1 MEGGGDGALPVAAPP
16 APVIAAG
23 PCATFNIQPP
33 ESFDFSRP
41 QEWDKWIRRFERFRL
56 ASNLNSSSEDNQV
69 NTLIY
74 CMGDEADDILR
85 GLTLSADQRHTYQGV
100 RDGLQGFF
108 VVKKNVIYERAKFN
122 MRNQREGE
130 SVDSFVTALYALAE
144 HCSYAMLHNEL
155 IRDRI
160 VVGLQ
165 DKGLSE
171 RMQLDADLTL
181 DKAIRMARQSEEV
194 KRQQFSLR
202 GDTRSGASDA
212 KSVDRVFKSN
222 FKSAKNKPQYAD
234 SQKQKPHST
243 QYSKDKGAQSQCQ
256 NCGNSPFHQKSD
268 CPANDVKCHACG
280 RRGHYKRVCK
290 SKYVHEVDEDE
301 DEEEIFLGSV
311 TTEGDPWMVNIDI
324 HESSVTFKID
334 TGADVTV
341 LPYTVFLNTYRD
353 NPPMLRKATK
363 PLLGPGRSPLDV
375 VGVARLILRRGE
387 KEEREDVYIARHV
400 HTALLGRAVSCRLG
414 LVARL
419 DSVTMETLKENYPKL
434 CTGLGEMRQ
443 PYAIKLRPGA
453 EPFAL
458 KTPRRIPLPLMD
470 KVKQELVRMEQLE
483 VIKRIEEPT
492 DWCAGIVVVPK
503 KTGAVRICVDLTK
516 LNESVRREKF
526 ILPSVE
532 ETLGM
537 LAGAKLFSKLDANMG
552 FWQIPLT
559 ADSAKLTTFITPF
572 GRYYFRWLPFGIAS
586 APEHF
591 QNRMV
596 TEVTEG
602 LEGVVCHMDDVLVW
616 GRTQEEHDARLHATL
631 EKIQEAGITLN
642 IDKCDLSKSEVTFLG
657 HVLSTSGISPD
668 PGKTEAVRKM
678 QEPTTVTELR
688 SFLGMVNQ
696 LGRFVPQLSE
706 RDKPLR
712 DLLAKK
718 NCWVWGVDQARAFQD
733 LKDALT
739 STPVLAM
746 YDPNRECKVSAD
758 ASSYGLGGVLLQKW
772 DEEWRPV
779 AYMSRSLTPT
789 EQRYAQV
796 EKEALGLTWAC
807 ERFRNFLIGKHFQME
822 TDHKPLLSLLG
833 SQALDALPPR
843 IQRFRMRL
851 MRYSYSIS
859 HVPGKCLWTADTLS
873 RAPVEREENP
883 ADKELFEDTNIY
895 VDMVLENL
903 PASADYLEELREQ
916 LRRDSVCARVMQ
928 LCAEGWLTH
937 GSKEPALR
945 LYSAEQAFL
954 TVQDGVLLKGHRLV
968 IPSTMRNDVLAK
980 LHEGHQGVVKCRQ
993 RARQSVWWPGLSQQL
1008 NELVL
1013 NCRTCCKERQNHR
1026 EPLIPSPY
1034 PGRPWEKLGADLFM
1048 LGSKTYL
1055 LVVDYMSRY
1064 VEIALLTSTKS
1075 NDVINHLKSIYARH
1089 GIPDLLVSD
1098 GGPQFSGAA
1107 FAAFAESYGFRHV
1120 TSSPRYPQGN
1130 AEAER
1135 AVQTVKGLLKKED
1148 DPYLAL
1154 LAYRATALDN
1164 GYSPAQ
1170 LLMGRRLRTTV
1181 PTLPALLNPA
1191 LPDREAVMQ
1200 KEGEKRIKDAQRY
1213 NLRHRAQNLDRLNPG
1228 QDVWIKDQRKAGA
1241 IIGSHSTPRSYLVE
1255 GPHGTIRRNRR
1266 HLVPMRSSPEQSGC
1280 GAAEPFLGG
1289 VPEPPSA
1296 EPPQQSLPETPST
1309 PTPRTRSGRAV
1320 VRPTRLDL

>member
-1 MEGGGDGALPVAAPP
+1 MEGGGDGALPAAAPP

-85 GLTLSADQRHTYQGV
+85 GLTLSADQRRTYQGV

-130 SVDSFVTALYALAE
+130 SVDSFVTALYVLAE

-202 GDTRSGASDA
+202 GDTRSEASDA

-290 SKYVHEVDEDE
+290 SKYVHEVEEDE

-341 LPYTVFLNTYRD
+341 LPYTVFLNTGPARGIGGGAVRHPWAPSRRCLNTYRD

-387 KEEREDVYIARHV
+387 KEEREDVYIAHHV

-434 CTGLGEMRQ
+434 CTGLGEMR
-443 PYAIKLRPGA
+443 
-453 EPFAL
+453 
-458 KTPRRIPLPLMD
+458 
-470 KVKQELVRMEQLE
+470 
-483 VIKRIEEPT
+483 
-492 DWCAGIVVVPK
+492 
-503 KTGAVRICVDLTK
+503 
-516 LNESVRREKF
+516 
-526 ILPSVE
+526 
-532 ETLGM
+532 
-537 LAGAKLFSKLDANMG
+537 
-552 FWQIPLT
+552 
-559 ADSAKLTTFITPF
+559 
-572 GRYYFRWLPFGIAS
+572 
-586 APEHF
+586 
-591 QNRMV
+591 
-596 TEVTEG
+596 
-602 LEGVVCHMDDVLVW
+602 
-616 GRTQEEHDARLHATL
+616 
-631 EKIQEAGITLN
+631 
-642 IDKCDLSKSEVTFLG
+642 
-657 HVLSTSGISPD
+657 
-668 PGKTEAVRKM
+668 
-678 QEPTTVTELR
+678 
-688 SFLGMVNQ
+688 
-696 LGRFVPQLSE
+696 
-706 RDKPLR
+706 
-712 DLLAKK
+712 
-718 NCWVWGVDQARAFQD
+718 
-733 LKDALT
+733 
-739 STPVLAM
+739 
-746 YDPNRECKVSAD
+746 
-758 ASSYGLGGVLLQKW
+758 
-772 DEEWRPV
+772 
-779 AYMSRSLTPT
+779 
-789 EQRYAQV
+789 
-796 EKEALGLTWAC
+796 
-807 ERFRNFLIGKHFQME
+807 
-822 TDHKPLLSLLG
+822 
-833 SQALDALPPR
+833 
-843 IQRFRMRL
+843 
-851 MRYSYSIS
+851 
-859 HVPGKCLWTADTLS
+859 KCLWTADMLS

-1034 PGRPWEKLGADLFM
+1034 PGRPWELGA
-1048 LGSKTYL
+1048 K
-1055 LVVDYMSRY
+1055 
-1064 VEIALLTSTKS
+1064 
-1075 NDVINHLKSIYARH
+1075 
-1089 GIPDLLVSD
+1089 
-1098 GGPQFSGAA
+1098 FS
-1107 FAAFAESYGFRHV
+1107 
-1120 TSSPRYPQGN
+1120 
-1130 AEAER
+1130 
-1135 AVQTVKGLLKKED
+1135 
-1148 DPYLAL
+1148 
-1154 LAYRATALDN
+1154 
-1164 GYSPAQ
+1164 
-1170 LLMGRRLRTTV
+1170 
-1181 PTLPALLNPA
+1181 
-1191 LPDREAVMQ
+1191 
-1200 KEGEKRIKDAQRY
+1200 
-1213 NLRHRAQNLDRLNPG
+1213 
-1228 QDVWIKDQRKAGA
+1228 
-1241 IIGSHSTPRSYLVE
+1241 
-1255 GPHGTIRRNRR
+1255 
-1266 HLVPMRSSPEQSGC
+1266 
-1280 GAAEPFLGG
+1280 
-1289 VPEPPSA
+1289 
-1296 EPPQQSLPETPST
+1296 
-1309 PTPRTRSGRAV
+1309 
-1320 VRPTRLDL
+1320 